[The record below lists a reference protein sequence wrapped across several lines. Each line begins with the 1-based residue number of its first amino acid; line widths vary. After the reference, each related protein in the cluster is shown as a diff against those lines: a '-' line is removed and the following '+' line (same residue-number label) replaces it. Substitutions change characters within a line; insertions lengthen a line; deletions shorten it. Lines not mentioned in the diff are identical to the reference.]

1 MLVMCFICLLPAE
14 RKFCLVLALEGLF
27 LGAAHKIPISLR
39 DSPIASP
46 NLLKAPPFNPSA
58 MGLIAGKNDNGA
70 MKPPDFKTI
79 DIA

>member
-1 MLVMCFICLLPAE
+1 MLVMCFICLLSAE

-39 DSPIASP
+39 DSPITSP
-46 NLLKAPPFNPSA
+46 NLLKVPPFNPSA
-58 MGLIAGKNDNGA
+58 MEGIAGKSDKGA
-70 MKPPDFKTI
+70 MSPPDFKAM